1 MTQPSNSDCIQ
12 LRGLRVVC
20 VVGVLPEERE
30 RAQPLE
36 LDIDIYADLSAAG
49 NSDDLQDTV
58 DYGSVAQTIEEICL
72 GAKVQLLERLAQ
84 LVAERLLGLD
94 GVSTVEVTVKKIR
107 PPVPSDLNFSA
118 VRVTRHRQRR

>member
-1 MTQPSNSDCIQ
+1 MPQPGNSDCSQ
-12 LRGLRVVC
+12 LRGLRVVG

-49 NSDDLQDTV
+49 TSDELQDTV
-58 DYGSVAQTIEEICL
+58 DYGSVAQMIEEICL

-84 LVAERLLGLD
+84 LVAGHLLELD

-118 VRVTRHRQRR
+118 VRVTRHRT

>member
-84 LVAERLLGLD
+84 LVADRLLELD

-118 VRVTRHRQRR
+118 VRVTRHR

>member
-118 VRVTRHRQRR
+118 VRVTRHRT

>member
-58 DYGSVAQTIEEICL
+58 DNGSVARTIEEICL

-84 LVAERLLGLD
+84 LVAERLLELD

-107 PPVPSDLNFSA
+107 PPVPSDLYFCA
-118 VRVTRHRQRR
+118 VRVTRHRQ

>member
-20 VVGVLPEERE
+20 VVGVQPEERE

-49 NSDDLQDTV
+49 NSDDSQDTV
-58 DYGSVAQTIEEICL
+58 DYGSVAQTIEEI
-72 GAKVQLLERLAQ
+72 
-84 LVAERLLGLD
+84 
-94 GVSTVEVTVKKIR
+94 
-107 PPVPSDLNFSA
+107 
-118 VRVTRHRQRR
+118 